1 MRKTLTILVA
11 SMALIFAA
19 HAEDA
24 HHSEQK
30 TDAAV
35 AKPVVQPSGEAIK
48 KMQDNVKK
56 MRSQLDR
63 ISKAK
68 TDEERQKLIA
78 EHMQTIRE
86 NMMAAKGMMGE
97 GMACAMGN
105 DGKGGMAGMGMM
117 QTMMGHMQMM
127 RKDMDMMR
135 MMMGRMMQNQS
146 GDATMPM
153 EK

>member
-1 MRKTLTILVA
+1 MQKALTILAA
-11 SMALIFAA
+11 SMLLIFAA

-24 HHSEQK
+24 HHSEKK
-30 TDAAV
+30 TDTAV

-63 ISKAK
+63 IGKAK
-68 TDEERQKLIA
+68 TEEERQKLIA
-78 EHMQTIRE
+78 EHMQTMHE

-97 GMACAMGN
+97 GMACAMMNG
-105 DGKGGMAGMGMM
+105 GKGGMGMM
-117 QTMMGHMQMM
+117 QKMMEHMQMM
-127 RKDMDMMR
+127 QKDMDMMR
-135 MMMGRMMQNQS
+135 MMMERMMQNQS